1 MARTGRPRGTNNKEF
16 TYSLRMDKETRELL
30 EAYCETMGVT
40 RSEALRTAIEGL
52 KTDKK
57 LRKK

>member
-1 MARTGRPRGTNNKEF
+1 MECREYHKFFNSFINNELD
-16 TYSLRMDKETRELL
+16 YKETRELL